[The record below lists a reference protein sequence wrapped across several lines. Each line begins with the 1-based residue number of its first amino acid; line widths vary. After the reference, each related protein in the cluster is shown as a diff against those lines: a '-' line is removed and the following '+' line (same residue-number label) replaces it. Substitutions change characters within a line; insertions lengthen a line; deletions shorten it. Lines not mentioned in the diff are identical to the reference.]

1 MDMKE
6 EETCGSICSKTSV
19 SMNEDGC
26 EISDANEDDQES
38 KQNNNGGISSS
49 NSTIE
54 ENSEKKPSVRP
65 YVRSKFPR
73 LRWTPD
79 LHFRF
84 LHAVQRLGGQER
96 ATPKLVLQLMNIKGL
111 SIAHVKSHLQMHR
124 TKKVVDTNQERNVY
138 NLTQIPM
145 LQGYTP
151 NQSSSYRCEYG
162 DASLSMYENMVHM
175 SSINE
180 SRADFYGKMIER
192 TNNKTRSIFQVD
204 SSDFREPL
212 PTSKVHEPNEN
223 FLSFCGHES
232 LREDLHAQP
241 IVQDFMQNDILPANQ
256 VELKKLKRKASDLD
270 LDLDLSLKIHSTNI
284 IDDHDHQKQGSIEN
298 HHEVD
303 SNLSLSLYTQSSYDD
318 SKEQEKRVNIGLD
331 LTI

>member
-19 SMNEDGC
+19 SINEDGC
-26 EISDANEDDQES
+26 EISDANEDYQAS

-111 SIAHVKSHLQMHR
+111 SIAHVKSHLQGFVL
-124 TKKVVDTNQERNVY
+124 TIIYDCINVDKNIY
-138 NLTQIPM
+138 NLTQLPM

-151 NQSSSYRCEYG
+151 NQSSSYRCGYG

-192 TNNKTRSIFQVD
+192 TNNKTRSVFQVD
-204 SSDFREPL
+204 SSNFREL
-212 PTSKVHEPNEN
+212 LSTSQVHEPKEN
-223 FLSFCGHES
+223 FLSFCSHES
-232 LREDLHAQP
+232 LRDNLHTQP

-256 VELKKLKRKASDLD
+256 VELKTLKRKASDLD
-270 LDLDLSLKIHSTNI
+270 LDLDLSLKLSSRNI
-284 IDDHDHQKQGSIEN
+284 IGDHKKQGSIED
-298 HHEVD
+298 HLEVD